1 MIGLSAVK
9 NGVKS
14 WQIRMYQALFL
25 LQQKKMLYELGID
38 DEEAEQKFQGGNH
51 IKPVRRLLFRF
62 CQELE
67 MKDQAQVV
75 EFMRTQLGSVP
86 PLLMMESLFLHMMKI
101 RNTEFLS
108 GFVLDCLKKMNRACL
123 HP

>member
-51 IKPVRRLLFRF
+51 IKPVRRLLFRL

-67 MKDQAQVV
+67 MKDQAEIV
-75 EFMRTQLGSVP
+75 EFMKTQLGSVP
-86 PLLMMESLFLHMMKI
+86 PLLMIESLFLHMMKI
-101 RNTEFLS
+101 RRFCALLS
-108 GFVLDCLKKMNRACL
+108 WTA
-123 HP
+123 

>member
-67 MKDQAQVV
+67 MKYQAQVV
-75 EFMRTQLGSVP
+75 EYMAQISLMITWVAIKQTATQK
-86 PLLMMESLFLHMMKI
+86 LMEWNI
-101 RNTEFLS
+101 
-108 GFVLDCLKKMNRACL
+108 
-123 HP
+123 